1 MITMK
6 IAKTAM
12 VARESIGLPPCGRRG
27 SSGRFDDE
35 NEALAVD
42 DFDASPRLQ
51 RQASARTPDLP
62 VDPHSSLVSVP
73 RHRLALGAEQPLL
86 AGDDGTSPRPQQHRE
101 YQQEQSGG
109 CDPRRSAPPQREGEA
124 PRTPGQHQHSAPPP

>member
-51 RQASARTPDLP
+51 RQASARTPNLP

-73 RHRLALGAEQPLL
+73 RQRLALGAEQRSEEHTSELQSLTNLVCRLL
-86 AGDDGTSPRPQQHRE
+86 LEKKKVS
-101 YQQEQSGG
+101 
-109 CDPRRSAPPQREGEA
+109 
-124 PRTPGQHQHSAPPP
+124 RT

>member
-1 MITMK
+1 MKRQSVNTTQRWSSRRIRTAENRMITTK

-12 VARESIGLPPCGRRG
+12 VARESIGLPPCGRWG

-62 VDPHSSLVSVP
+62 LDAPPSPVSVP
-73 RHRLALGAEQPLL
+73 PH
-86 AGDDGTSPRPQQHRE
+86 
-101 YQQEQSGG
+101 
-109 CDPRRSAPPQREGEA
+109 
-124 PRTPGQHQHSAPPP
+124 PPPP

>member
-1 MITMK
+1 MKRQSVNTTQRWSSRRIRTAENRMITTK

-12 VARESIGLPPCGRRG
+12 VARESIGLPPCGRWG

-51 RQASARTPDLP
+51 RPGSARTPGLP
-62 VDPHSSLVSVP
+62 SDAPALLSS
-73 RHRLALGAEQPLL
+73 ALRN
-86 AGDDGTSPRPQQHRE
+86 RP
-101 YQQEQSGG
+101 
-109 CDPRRSAPPQREGEA
+109 
-124 PRTPGQHQHSAPPP
+124 T

>member
-1 MITMK
+1 MITTK

-12 VARESIGLPPCGRRG
+12 VARESIGLPPCGRWG

-51 RQASARTPDLP
+51 WPGSARTPDLP
-62 VDPHSSLVSVP
+62 TDAHSSP
-73 RHRLALGAEQPLL
+73 F
-86 AGDDGTSPRPQQHRE
+86 
-101 YQQEQSGG
+101 
-109 CDPRRSAPPQREGEA
+109 
-124 PRTPGQHQHSAPPP
+124 SAPPPRLALAAPQPPPAGHDPPPPPPPQQRGDPQE